1 MAGGRLKILE
11 LPIFNLFRS
20 LRLTPRRELMAR
32 FAVRYDNFKLLLES
46 NTELLKIIAD
56 IEEKLR
62 GESAFGRSYI
72 EAQTLRT
79 FFHCGRMI
87 ECIEKMSGRPYPHLR
102 RTLERIQNAVK
113 GEAADRPA
121 GRPSPTEF
129 VLRYAEIPSRE
140 LSVFVG
146 EKNANLAEVR
156 NRVGL
161 AVPRGFAVTTAAF
174 EHFMAANRLEEVVR
188 RLKAKV
194 DIIETETIVQVSEQ
208 IQMLIAEAEVPPSL
222 GRVILEAFDELE
234 ASVPPARRPLC
245 VSLRSSAI
253 GEDATLSFAGQ
264 YLTVLNV
271 PRERVLEEYKN
282 ILASLFSPRAI
293 AYRLHMG
300 IPFHEA
306 SMAVACLEMIPARTS
321 GVLYT
326 RNPVNPFDNRI
337 LIQAVRGL
345 GPYAVDGIVPPDAY
359 VFEKTTPPRL
369 AEKRIAEQS
378 VRLVGLPGG
387 AVAEEEI
394 PEAER
399 GLPSLSDAQ
408 AAELAAAALRLEE
421 HFQAPQDV
429 EWALDEAGGVV
440 ILQARPLRIE
450 GGEPGEDCP
459 LPPAPPPHAQT
470 LLEGAEIAC
479 VGVGCGVAV
488 HVRSEKDLASFPDG
502 GVLVAVHP
510 SPQYVIAMN
519 KAQAIV
525 TDYGGVVCHMAS
537 LAREYLVPTL
547 LNARRATAVIPEGA
561 EVTVDA
567 YHGRVYLGRV
577 AEILEAQPQR
587 GGARVRGPAYQTL
600 RRRADLIVPIY
611 LTDPK
616 SPQFGEEHCRTIHD
630 IMRFVHETAY
640 TVIFQLGDLVTD
652 RSRISVR
659 LKAPVPLDLY
669 VIDLFGGLS
678 VDATRTSQVSP
689 EQVVSVPF
697 RALLRGMLHPA
708 LCSPHIRPV
717 NLSGFVSVLSEQML
731 SQPGAGSERFGD
743 RSYAIIS
750 DKYLN
755 FSSRVGYHYSVLDS
769 YCGKTAA
776 KNYIHFQFK
785 GGAADD
791 VRRARRARMIE
802 QVLAHYGFLV
812 DTQGDNVR
820 ARVSKQ
826 EQAQVEELL
835 TMLGSLLLFT
845 RQMDM
850 IMHTE
855 EHVRQLTRCFLE
867 GNFQL
872 DPEGGG
878 GVGCTLPPSAQ
889 EERGGGGRGG

>member
-1 MAGGRLKILE
+1 MNILD

-20 LRLTPRRELMAR
+20 LRSSPHREVMAR

-56 IEEKLR
+56 IEDKLR
-62 GESAFGRSYI
+62 GKAPFGFPYI

-87 ECIEKMSGRPYPHLR
+87 DCIEKMSGRPYPHLR
-102 RTLERIQNAVK
+102 RALEAIQNAVK
-113 GEAADRPA
+113 GEAEENRAVPA
-121 GRPSPTEF
+121 VSREF
-129 VLRYAEIPSRE
+129 VLRYADIPSRE
-140 LSVFVG
+140 FAPAVG
-146 EKNANLAEVR
+146 EKNANLAEIR
-156 NRVGL
+156 NRVRL
-161 AVPRGFAVTTAAF
+161 SVPRGFAVTTAAF

-194 DIIETETIVQVSEQ
+194 DIIETETILQVSEQ

-222 GRVILEAFDELE
+222 GRTILEAFDELE
-234 ASVPPARRPLC
+234 ASAPPSRRPLC
-245 VSLRSSAI
+245 ISMRSSAI

-271 PRERVLEEYKN
+271 PRERVLAEYKN
-282 ILASLFSPRAI
+282 VVASLFSPRAI

-306 SMAVACLEMIPARTS
+306 AMAVACLEMIPARAS

-326 RNPVNPFDNRI
+326 RHPVNPFDDRI

-345 GPYAVDGIVPPDAY
+345 GPYAVEGIVPPDHY
-359 VFEKTTPPRL
+359 VFEKSDPPRL
-369 AEKRIAEQS
+369 VEKRPGDQA
-378 VRLVGLPGG
+378 VRLIPLPGG
-387 AVAEEEI
+387 SVAEQEVPAEE
-394 PEAER
+394 R
-399 GLPSLSDAQ
+399 RLPSLSDGQ
-408 AAELAAAALRLEE
+408 AAELAAAARRLEA

-429 EWALDEAGGVV
+429 EWALDEEGRVV
-440 ILQARPLRIE
+440 ILQTRPLRIE
-450 GGEPGEDCP
+450 GCEAGRDCP
-459 LPPAPPPHAQT
+459 IPEAPPGAVT

-479 VGVGCGVAV
+479 IGVGCGPAV
-488 HVRSEKDLASFPDG
+488 HVRTERDLADFPEG
-502 GVLVAVHP
+502 AVLVAVHP

-519 KAQAIV
+519 KARAIV
-525 TDYGGVVCHMAS
+525 TDTGGVVCHMAS

-547 LNARRATAVIPEGA
+547 LNARRATEAIPPGA

-577 AEILEAQPQR
+577 PEILEAAVQR
-587 GGARVRGPAYQTL
+587 GGVFTRGPAYQAL
-600 RRRADLIVPIY
+600 RRRADRIVPLH

-616 SPQFGEEHCRTIHD
+616 SPQFSEEHCRTIHD

-640 TVIFQLGDLVTD
+640 TVVFQLGDLVTD

-678 VDATRTSQVSP
+678 VDATRASVVTP
-689 EQVVSVPF
+689 EQVLSVPF

-708 LCSPHIRPV
+708 FSSPHPRPV
-717 NLSGFVSVLSEQML
+717 NLSGFMSVLSEQML
-731 SQPGAGSERFGD
+731 SQPGVGNERFGD

-769 YCGKTAA
+769 YCGKTPA

-802 QVLAHYGFLV
+802 QVLAHHGFLV
-812 DTQGDNVR
+812 DTQADNVR
-820 ARVSKQ
+820 ARLDKQ
-826 EQAQVEELL
+826 PEPEIEAML

-850 IMHTE
+850 IMHTD

-867 GNFQL
+867 GNYRL

-878 GVGCTLPPSAQ
+878 SGSCPLATASQGN
-889 EERGGGGRGG
+889 EGDRGR